1 MGGFAARKALTV
13 VNNVENV
20 VAIEI
25 LAASTVHPLRV
36 INVIFGK

>member
-25 LAASTVHPLRV
+25 LAACQGIYFS
-36 INVIFGK
+36 